1 MLKISTVWFSLRG
14 LIKSI
19 LLGYLDAYMDYFV
32 KRKKYISMNKYTW
45 QTIKALFPHHTSIVC
60 SYIFQSRIHFHESEF
75 TNSHH
80 SFRGISL
87 HSSCHFHSLHRYLEI
102 QLGWVIAAES
112 YCTSVQSWQR
122 TRTGNLWFPNA
133 SR

>member
-1 MLKISTVWFSLRG
+1 MSTVWVSLRG
-14 LIKSI
+14 LIKST
-19 LLGYLDAYMDYFV
+19 LPGYLDAYMDYSV
-32 KRKKYISMNKYTW
+32 KRKKYISINKYTC
-45 QTIKALFPHHTSIVC
+45 QTIKALFHHHTSIVC
-60 SYIFQSRIHFHESEF
+60 SYIFQSRIYFHESEF

-87 HSSCHFHSLHRYLEI
+87 HLLDHFHSLHRYLEI

-112 YCTSVQSWQR
+112 YCTSVPSWRR